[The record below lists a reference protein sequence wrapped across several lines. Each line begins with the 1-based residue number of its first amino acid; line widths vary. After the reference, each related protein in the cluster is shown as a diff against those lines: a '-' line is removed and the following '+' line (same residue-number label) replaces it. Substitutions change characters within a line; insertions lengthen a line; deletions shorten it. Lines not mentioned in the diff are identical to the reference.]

1 MQVAMLTVDVS
12 LTSVVQS
19 PGVAESQPDTADG
32 LYPAD
37 FTRELDAALSKIRAL
52 GEDEGRVPVYRA
64 EPSPEPVLGPK
75 QGGEVPVQYLPDLTA
90 ARRLDE
96 AIVAGRALSV
106 PADVSS
112 FAAQPLP
119 PPSTTVGAMG
129 VGSTDIASADW
140 VSPNGEGSGEDE
152 EKTDSD
158 EPIAGAS
165 SHEALSRPS
174 VTDALSDRSAPGR
187 SVVTPSLDSALNA
200 QIAGATIAEVG
211 KRSAIPARE
220 SSAAGLTDT
229 ADRTGSL
236 SSSMST
242 TENSLKLNDAIH
254 RGDLAARSDIPTTEL
269 DTARPSQTA
278 IGESSAS
285 DRLGSQLLISAR
297 AMDARPA
304 NALEQASPISSATT
318 SSMPLLD
325 EAQSELTRSTRRDV
339 TDSADST
346 SIDAGRQRE
355 ALSRASL
362 RSQNATMIANP
373 LGESR
378 GFVNQV
384 TQDSVDTSVESVDT
398 AVSSIAESIPEVR
411 TVGEDSEHD
420 ERYRDNATESQVI
433 ASLAIPSMNVIAPR
447 INEARQAPSA
457 SESRVDSVS
466 MRATAQGAVPGS
478 VIPSK
483 TTSAISQPSLH
494 SEISGATLLN
504 ALNADTALRV
514 SPGTESLSSLAIN
527 ASASAS
533 VTVDTSVSLETSKT
547 LVDVPSAVEGGV
559 VVADANTFE
568 TKNPA
573 SAVLSVLDSDPQSN
587 EAVFFR
593 SRADLNQL
601 DINEGKKLRPQVLA
615 ALGSVIP
622 QPQNEVLVKTDL
634 PLSVL
639 NGESVATIRTD
650 ASDITGIFND
660 GASFLDNINK
670 RTQLLRSS
678 PGLDPGVVSPVGDGM
693 RLSGSALSNADSTAV
708 ATYSRHPPTLSDLS
722 KISTASKAD
731 KNQSPKNSDVAKSEG
746 MDFEKSDR
754 IDPLKLNQSVSAG
767 NASVTKTKTNLEL
780 PKEPVVDQ
788 LNATETVVSVE
799 TTDGV
804 LNVSDGNKASINNLS
819 TKGPDA
825 AVSSGWQPIRQFVV
839 DVIELAQNGGGRIKL
854 KLTPPEQGELEIS
867 LSIDGIGRAH
877 LAVTGAEGV
886 VRDRL
891 ESTAESLQRQFSQM
905 GLSLAMDLNS
915 GASRQDRGDSRGD
928 GRPDGFLTSNPY
940 SQTAPTVRSS
950 QRLSPADSGV
960 LHLIA

>member
-1 MQVAMLTVDVS
+1 MLTVDVS
-12 LTSVVQS
+12 LTSVVQN

-32 LYPAD
+32 LYPLD

-52 GEDEGRVPVYRA
+52 GEDEGRVALYRA
-64 EPSPEPVLGPK
+64 EPSPEPVLGPEH
-75 QGGEVPVQYLPDLTA
+75 GGEVPVQYLPDLTA
-90 ARRLDE
+90 AWRLDE

-106 PADVSS
+106 PADVRS
-112 FAAQPLP
+112 FAAQPSP
-119 PPSTTVGAMG
+119 PPSATVGAMG

-140 VSPNGEGSGEDE
+140 VSPTGEGSGEDE
-152 EKTDSD
+152 EKTDAD

-165 SHEALSRPS
+165 SHEALSHPS

-187 SVVTPSLDSALNA
+187 GVVTPSLDSALNA

-269 DTARPSQTA
+269 DTARLSQTS

-285 DRLGSQLLISAR
+285 DRLGSQLLTSAR
-297 AMDARPA
+297 AMDAWPA
-304 NALEQASPISSATT
+304 NDLEQASPISSATI

-325 EAQSELTRSTRRDV
+325 EAQSELTRGTRRDV

-346 SIDAGRQRE
+346 SIDAGRERE
-355 ALSRASL
+355 ALSRASV

-373 LGESR
+373 LDESF
-378 GFVNQV
+378 GFANQV
-384 TQDSVDTSVESVDT
+384 TQDSVDT

-411 TVGEDSEHD
+411 TVGEDSEYD
-420 ERYRDNATESQVI
+420 ERSRDNATESQVI
-433 ASLAIPSMNVIAPR
+433 ASLAIPSMNVSTPR

-514 SPGTESLSSLAIN
+514 SPDTESLSSLAIN

-547 LVDVPSAVEGGV
+547 LLGIPSAVEGGV

-573 SAVLSVLDSDPQSN
+573 SAVLSALDSDPQSN

-593 SRADLNQL
+593 SRADLNQR
-601 DINEGKKLRPQVLA
+601 DIDEGNKPRPQVLA
-615 ALGSVIP
+615 ALGSVTP

-660 GASFLDNINK
+660 GASFLVNINK
-670 RTQLLRSS
+670 RTQLLRSA
-678 PGLDPGVVSPVGDGM
+678 PGLDPGVVSPAGDGI
-693 RLSGSALSNADSTAV
+693 RLSGSALSKADSTAV
-708 ATYSRHPPTLSDLS
+708 VTHSRHLPTQSDFS

-731 KNQSPKNSDVAKSEG
+731 KNQSPKNSDVAKSAG

-754 IDPLKLNQSVSAG
+754 IDPSKLNQSVSAG
-767 NASVTKTKTNLEL
+767 NASVTKTQTNLEL

-799 TTDGV
+799 TTDSV
-804 LNVSDGNKASINNLS
+804 LNVSDGNKASINNLP

-867 LSIDGIGRAH
+867 LSIDGIGRAY

-928 GRPDGFLTSNPY
+928 GRSDGFLTSNPY

-950 QRLSPADSGV
+950 QRLSPADSGT